1 MTIALNDLFKSV
13 DCLRLAR
20 LDMCVLAYS
29 FKINEKGIWAFE
41 EYNFNSLINSLY
53 DIDKKD

>member
-20 LDMCVLAYS
+20 LDMCVLDHIEI
-29 FKINEKGIWAFE
+29 KCGLFE
-41 EYNFNSLINSLY
+41 TG
-53 DIDKKD
+53 